1 MALRPISSVLPALTL
16 PIGMN
21 PIPEEEEAR
30 SGPAPGILETI
41 GAAFRTENTVGS
53 WLTRE
58 INGFGIDNSVDERYS
73 AWDDIKGTPYEDYWD
88 SFASSN
94 NSRYTAFLKTQI
106 DRENDDRRTLA
117 AAGWGGTIAGMTA
130 GIIDPTLLIPV
141 GGEVALAGKATW
153 RLGRGALAGAR
164 AGGVGVAIQEGL
176 LQSTQETRTAEES
189 ALAIGGGIVL
199 GGILGGGA
207 AALLSRPEQ
216 LAAQSALENIHTM
229 PRPGSAGAAAV
240 ERATLEDLTVAG
252 AAARNVAAATRQIS
266 PNLRANFRAS
276 PAARQFSQELAENT
290 VYQAMHGEGRTL
302 GAAVETEMRS
312 VFHARL
318 ADGVQAG
325 EDIFREMKKS
335 GLNMSRMEFEE
346 AVGRAMR
353 RGDEG
358 ESDFVSRAAKAW
370 RERVFEPF
378 KNEAIDM
385 GLLPSDVSVS
395 TADSYFSRVWNKEML
410 TAQEP
415 AFKEKVAAY
424 YSGRIADDYQQS
436 VVQFRD
442 GNSALDQEIADLRM
456 TPEDRGRV
464 LGELE
469 SQGAAL
475 DAANADA
482 IEQVSRINELRQ
494 AAKEARDSGDVR
506 AERAARDEIT
516 RIQAA
521 GGDRLKGYLKERGKL
536 RSRQRKVDMN
546 YAGMADRADA
556 IQASLDNIQQANIRG
571 VQRLVTRG
579 RTLER
584 EAQRLDPDKL
594 RQKISDLRTNFYALV
609 VRSEKAAERTSSAL
623 AKLEGAPAD
632 QVARLKKAAAAEAA
646 RTERLNSISRRLE
659 AAEAL
664 DPYASLAEVRASI
677 DDMVREVA
685 EVSMA
690 RGEKVQRL
698 QERLAR
704 LDPKKI
710 DQRIADIEKL
720 KVERERAF
728 YDRWEIGRLGEG
740 VDPHAPDVA
749 PKFDAA
755 AKDIA
760 DEVFDKLTGRAATS
774 SASTLPE
781 YLTPITRGPM
791 KDRTFNIPDELV
803 EEYLH
808 SGVRDVGERY
818 GRTMAAEIELTRR
831 FGRADMRD
839 QIQTIRDEYRT
850 LREQPNLTEAD
861 RAALAKDEKGAITD
875 LEAMR
880 DLVRG
885 TYKAAENATNW
896 GRTVRGLM
904 AFNYIRTMGGA
915 VIANIAEIYR
925 PAMVHGLGRYMTQ
938 GIAPLLTNAAAI
950 KLSVKEAKLAG
961 QVTERVLQSRMMS
974 LGEIGDPYR
983 SGTAVER
990 WLTNGSRIGS
1000 KWNGLVYWTDGMKAI
1015 SSVLSQNRI
1024 VEAAISG
1031 KDQRLLAYLGIDGGM
1046 AERIARQFAEHGED
1060 LEGVKVANTQSWTD
1074 PNAVRAY
1081 RSAVSKD
1088 VDSIIVTKSVGDVP
1102 LFANTPTGRL
1112 ILQFRNY
1119 TFAAHQRITLRAM
1132 QEDKAQMLSGML
1144 GMAALGMLG
1153 ATLRSW
1159 RGGADRVE
1167 KFKESASN
1175 PGFLIGEGLDLSGMF
1190 ALPIELSNT
1199 IEKLTQPAGFSF
1211 NPVKTPLLAA
1221 GTLVNPDASMQ
1232 GQSTRFSSRDPL
1244 GAVLGP
1250 TAGLPATV
1258 AKAAGAPANYL
1269 TGGEVSGSQG
1279 NAAASLIPFGS
1290 YLGMREALQVFA
1302 GDSPY
1307 VETGSPDGR

>member
-1 MALRPISSVLPALTL
+1 MPIVQRRRAPDDLFSLATGALLEP
-16 PIGMN
+16 
-21 PIPEEEEAR
+21 PEPETF
-30 SGPAPGILETI
+30 SIWDTI

-53 WLTRE
+53 LLSYDTVR
-58 INGFGIDNSVDERYS
+58 NDYERDYNP
-73 AWDDIKGTPYEDYWD
+73 WKDIAGTKYEAQWSSFTD
-88 SFASSN
+88 SGNA
-94 NSRYTAFLKTQI
+94 RYTAMLKQQI
-106 DRENDDRRTLA
+106 DDEEEDRAMLA
-117 AAGWGGTIAGMTA
+117 SAGWVGIIAGFAAGV
-130 GIIDPTLLIPV
+130 IDPTILIPV
-141 GGEVALAGKATW
+141 GGQVSLAGKGVW
-153 RLGRGALAGAR
+153 KLGRAALAGAA
-164 AGGVGVAIQEGL
+164 AGGIGTAIQEGL
-176 LQSTQETRTAEES
+176 LQSTQEIRTSEES
-189 ALAIGGGIVL
+189 AIAIGGGMML

-207 AALLSRPEQ
+207 AALLSKVERT
-216 LAAQSALENIHTM
+216 AAEDALETLHTM
-229 PRPGSAGAAAV
+229 PRPGSVGAAAV
-240 ERATLEDLTVAG
+240 ERVPIEDLTVAG
-252 AAARNVAAATRQIS
+252 AAARLFAAATRQIS

-290 VYQAMHGEGRTL
+290 VYQVMHGEGRTL

-312 VFHARL
+312 VFHSRL

-335 GLNMSRMEFEE
+335 GLNMSRQDFEE

-358 ESDFVSRAAKAW
+358 DNDFVSRAAKSW

-385 GLLPSDVSVS
+385 GLLPADVSVS

-436 VVQFRD
+436 VVAFRD
-442 GNSALDQEIADLRM
+442 GTAALDQEIADLRM
-456 TPEDRGRV
+456 GPEDRARV

-469 SQGAAL
+469 TQGKAL

-482 IEQVSRINELRQ
+482 IDQVSRINELRQ
-494 AAKEARDSGDVR
+494 TARAARDAGDVR
-506 AERAARDEIT
+506 AETAAREEIA

-521 GGDRLKGYLKERGKL
+521 GGDRLRGYLKERGKL
-536 RSRQRKVDMN
+536 RSRARKVDMN

-556 IQASLDNIQQANIRG
+556 IQQSLDNIQAANIRG
-571 VQRLVTRG
+571 VQRLVSRG

-594 RQKISDLRTNFYALV
+594 RQKISDLRSNFYAIV
-609 VRSEKAAERTSSAL
+609 TASEKAAERTGKAL
-623 AKLEGAPAD
+623 DKLEGALDKLEGAPAE
-632 QVARLKKAAAAEAA
+632 QVARLEKAAAAEAA

-664 DPYASLAEVRASI
+664 DPHASLAEVRASI
-677 DDMVREVA
+677 DDMVREVSDVA
-685 EVSMA
+685 LA
-690 RGEKVQRL
+690 RGEKAARL

-720 KVERERAF
+720 KAERERAF

-749 PKFDAA
+749 PKFDVAA
-755 AKDIA
+755 RDIA
-760 DEVFDKLTGRAATS
+760 DEVFDKLTGRAATAS
-774 SASTLPE
+774 SSTLPE

-803 EEYLH
+803 EEYLD
-808 SGVRDVGERY
+808 SNVRSVSERY

-839 QIQTIRDEYRT
+839 QIQTIRDEYRV
-850 LREQPNLTEAD
+850 LRAEAKTEAD
-861 RAALAKDEKGAITD
+861 RAALTADEKGAIAD

-885 TYKAAENATNW
+885 TYKAAENASNW
-896 GRTVRGLM
+896 GRTVRALM
-904 AFNYIRTMGGA
+904 AFNYIRMMGGA
-915 VIANIAEIYR
+915 VIANITELYR

-961 QVTERVLQSRMMS
+961 QVTERVLQTRMMS

-983 SGTAVER
+983 NGTAVER
-990 WLTNGSRIGS
+990 WLTNGSRLGS

-1024 VEAAISG
+1024 MEAALSSG
-1031 KDQRLLAYLGIDGGM
+1031 AKDTRLLAYLGIDGDM
-1046 AERIARQFAEHGED
+1046 ASRIAKQFAEHGED
-1060 LEGVKVANTQSWTD
+1060 LDGVKVANTQAWSD

-1081 RSAVSKD
+1081 RAAVSKD

-1112 ILQFRNY
+1112 ILQFRSY
-1119 TFAAHQRITLRAM
+1119 TFAAHQRVTLRAM
-1132 QEDKAQMLSGML
+1132 QEDKAQFLSGMI

-1159 RGGADRVE
+1159 RGGSDRLE

-1175 PGFLIGEGLDLSGMF
+1175 PGYLIGEGLDLSGMF
-1190 ALPIELSNT
+1190 ALPIEFSNT
-1199 IEKLTQPAGFSF
+1199 VEKLTQPTGFTF

-1221 GTLVNPDASMQ
+1221 GTLANPDASMQ
-1232 GQSTRFSSRDPL
+1232 GSSTRFASRDPL

-1269 TGGEVSGSQG
+1269 TGGDVKDSQA

-1290 YLGMREALQVFA
+1290 YLGMREALQVLSE
-1302 GDSPY
+1302 DSPY
-1307 VETGSPDGR
+1307 TQQ

>member
-1 MALRPISSVLPALTL
+1 MALRPSVSVLPALTM

-21 PIPEEEEAR
+21 PLPEEEEQKA
-30 SGPAPGILETI
+30 GPAPGILETI

-58 INGFGIDNSVDERYS
+58 INGFGVDNQVDASYS
-73 AWDDIKGTPYEDYWD
+73 PWDDIKGTPYEDHWS
-88 SFASSN
+88 SFANSN
-94 NSRYTAFLKTQI
+94 NSRYTQFLKTQI
-106 DRENDDRRTLA
+106 DREEEDRRTLA
-117 AAGWGGTIAGMTA
+117 AAGWGGTVAGMTA

-141 GGEVALAGKATW
+141 GGEIALAGKGAW
-153 RLGRGALAGAR
+153 RLSRGALAGAR
-164 AGGVGVAIQEGL
+164 AGGIGTAIQEGL
-176 LQSTQETRTAEES
+176 LQSTQELRTAEES
-189 ALAIGGGIVL
+189 AFAIGGGVVL

-216 LAAQSALENIHTM
+216 LAAQSALEAIHTM
-229 PRPGSAGAAAV
+229 PRPGDAGAAAV
-240 ERATLEDLTVAG
+240 QRATIEDLTVAG

-290 VYQAMHGEGRTL
+290 VYQTMHGEGRTL

-312 VFHARL
+312 IFNSRL
-318 ADGVQAG
+318 AEGVQAG
-325 EDIFREMKKS
+325 DDIFREMKKS
-335 GLNMSRMEFEE
+335 GLNMSRVDFEE

-358 ESDFVSRAAKAW
+358 DNDFVSRAAKAW

-385 GLLPSDVSVS
+385 GLLPADVSVS
-395 TADSYFSRVWNKEML
+395 TADSYFSRVWNKEQL

-415 AFKEKVAAY
+415 AFKEKVSAY
-424 YSGRIADDYQQS
+424 YAGRIADDYQQS
-436 VVQFRD
+436 VQSFRD
-442 GNSALDQEIADLRM
+442 GTAALDQEVADLRM
-456 TPEDRGRV
+456 SPEDRART
-464 LGELE
+464 LGDLE
-469 SQGAAL
+469 SQGTAL

-482 IEQVSRINELRQ
+482 IEQVSRINELRR
-494 AAKEARDSGDVR
+494 AARAARDSGDVR
-506 AERAARDEIT
+506 AEKAARDEIA

-536 RSRQRKVDMN
+536 RSRARKVDMN
-546 YAGMADRADA
+546 YAGMVERADA
-556 IQASLDNIQQANIRG
+556 IQASLDNIQQANVRG
-571 VQRLVTRG
+571 VQRLVGRG

-609 VRSEKAAERTSSAL
+609 VRSEKAAERTGNAL
-623 AKLEGAPAD
+623 AKLEGAPAE
-632 QVARLKKAAAAEAA
+632 QVARLEKAAAEEAA

-664 DPYASLAEVRASI
+664 DPHVSLAEVRASI
-677 DDMVREVA
+677 DDMVREVSDVA
-685 EVSMA
+685 MA
-690 RGEKVQRL
+690 RGEKAQRL

-720 KVERERAF
+720 KAERERAF
-728 YDRWEIGRLGEG
+728 YDRWEIQRLGDG

-749 PKFDAA
+749 PKFDVA

-760 DEVFDKLTGRAATS
+760 DEVFDKLTGRAATAS
-774 SASTLPE
+774 SSTLPE
-781 YLTPITRGPM
+781 YLTPITRGPL

-803 EEYLH
+803 EEYLD
-808 SGVRDVGERY
+808 SNVRSVGERY

-839 QIQTIRDEYRT
+839 QIQTIRDEYRA

-861 RAALAKDEKGAITD
+861 RKALAADEKGAIND

-885 TYKAAENATNW
+885 TYKAAENATNY
-896 GRTVRGLM
+896 GRAVRGLM

-915 VIANIAEIYR
+915 VVANIAEIYR

-938 GIAPLLTNAAAI
+938 GIAPLLSNMSAI

-990 WLTNGSRIGS
+990 WLTNGSRLGS

-1024 VEAAISG
+1024 VEAAVSNG
-1031 KDQRLLAYLGIDGGM
+1031 AKDTRLLAYLGIDGDM
-1046 AERIARQFAEHGED
+1046 ARRIATQFAEHGDD

-1074 PNAVRAY
+1074 ANAVRAY
-1081 RSAVSKD
+1081 RAAVSKD

-1119 TFAAHQRITLRAM
+1119 TFAAHQRITLRAL
-1132 QEDKAQMLSGML
+1132 QEDKAQMLSGMI

-1153 ATLRSW
+1153 AALRSW
-1159 RGGADRVE
+1159 RGGADRFE

-1175 PGFLIGEGLDLSGMF
+1175 PGYLIGEGLDLSGMF
-1190 ALPIELSNT
+1190 ALPIEFGNT
-1199 IEKLTQPAGFSF
+1199 IEKLTQPTGFSF

-1221 GTLVNPDASMQ
+1221 GTLANPDASMQ
-1232 GQSTRFSSRDPL
+1232 GSSTRFSSRDPL

-1269 TGGEVSGSQG
+1269 TGGEVSGSQA

-1290 YLGMREALQVFA
+1290 YLGMREALQVA
-1302 GDSPY
+1302 TGDSPY
-1307 VETGSPDGR
+1307 SQE

>member
-1 MALRPISSVLPALTL
+1 MALRPLSTVTPALTI

-21 PIPEEEEAR
+21 PLPEEEEAKA
-30 SGPAPGILETI
+30 GPSPGIGELF

-53 WLTRE
+53 WINRE
-58 INGFGIDNSVDERYS
+58 INGWGISNEVDAAYS
-73 AWDDIKGTPYEDYWD
+73 PWDDIKGTPYEEHWS
-88 SFASSN
+88 SFANSN
-94 NSRYTAFLKTQI
+94 NPRYTQFLKTQI
-106 DRENDDRRTLA
+106 DSENEDRRTLA
-117 AAGWGGTIAGMTA
+117 AGGWGGTATGIIAGV
-130 GIIDPTLLIPV
+130 IDPTLLIPV
-141 GGEVALAGKATW
+141 GGEVALAGKGVW
-153 RLGRGALAGAR
+153 KLGRGALAGAR
-164 AGGVGVAIQEGL
+164 AGGIGVAVQEGL

-189 ALAIGGGIVL
+189 AIAIGGGIVL

-216 LAAQSALENIHTM
+216 LAAQGALEAIHTM
-229 PRPGSAGAAAV
+229 PRPGSMGAAAV

-252 AAARNVAAATRQIS
+252 GAARNLAAATRQIS

-290 VYQAMHGEGRTL
+290 VYQSMHGEGRTL

-312 VFHARL
+312 VFHSRL

-335 GLNMSRMEFEE
+335 GLNMSRVEFEE

-353 RGDEG
+353 RGDAG
-358 ESDFVSRAAKAW
+358 DNDFVSRAAKSW

-415 AFKEKVAAY
+415 AFKEKVSAY
-424 YSGRIADDYQQS
+424 YAGRIADDYQQS
-436 VVQFRD
+436 VTSFRD
-442 GNSALDQEIADLRM
+442 GHAALDQEISDLRM
-456 TPEDRGRV
+456 APEDRTRT
-464 LGELE
+464 LNDLE
-469 SQGAAL
+469 QQGAAL

-494 AAKEARDSGDVR
+494 TARAARDSGDVR
-506 AERAARDEIT
+506 GEKAARDEIA
-516 RIQAA
+516 RISAA

-536 RSRQRKVDMN
+536 RSRARKVDMN

-556 IQASLDNIQQANIRG
+556 IQASLDNIAAANIRG
-571 VQRLVTRG
+571 VQRLVGRG

-594 RQKISDLRTNFYALV
+594 RDKISDLRSNFYALV
-609 VRSEKAAERTSSAL
+609 VRSEKAAERTSNAL
-623 AKLEGAPAD
+623 SKLEGAPAEA
-632 QVARLKKAAAAEAA
+632 VARLEKAAAAEAA
-646 RTERLNSISRRLE
+646 RTERLNAISRRLE

-664 DPYASLAEVRASI
+664 DPHASLAEVRASI
-677 DDMVREVA
+677 DDMVREVS
-685 EVSMA
+685 EVAMA
-690 RGEKVQRL
+690 RGEKAARL

-720 KVERERAF
+720 KAERERAF
-728 YDRWEIGRLGEG
+728 YDRWEVQRLGDN

-749 PKFDAA
+749 PKFDVAA
-755 AKDIA
+755 RDIA
-760 DEVFDKLTGRAATS
+760 DEVFDKLTGRAATAS
-774 SASTLPE
+774 SSTLPE
-781 YLTPITRGPM
+781 YLTPITRGPL

-803 EEYLH
+803 EEFLD
-808 SGVRDVGERY
+808 SNVRSVSERY
-818 GRTMAAEIELTRR
+818 GRTMASEIELTRR

-850 LREQPNLTEAD
+850 LRAADNLTEAD

-880 DLVRG
+880 DLIRG
-885 TYKAAENATNW
+885 TYKSAENASNY

-915 VIANIAEIYR
+915 VVANIAEIYR

-938 GIAPLLTNAAAI
+938 GIAPLLTNMAAI

-990 WLTNGSRIGS
+990 WLTNGSRLGS

-1024 VEAAISG
+1024 VEAAIGG

-1046 AERIARQFAEHGED
+1046 AERIAKQFAEHGDD

-1074 PNAVRAY
+1074 ANAVRAY

-1153 ATLRSW
+1153 AALRSW
-1159 RGGADRVE
+1159 RGGSDRFE

-1190 ALPIELSNT
+1190 ALPIEFGNT
-1199 IEKLTQPAGFSF
+1199 VEKLTQPTGFSF

-1221 GTLVNPDASMQ
+1221 GTLVNPEASMQ

-1290 YLGMREALQVFA
+1290 YLGMREMLQVLSE
-1302 GDSPY
+1302 DSPY
-1307 VETGSPDGR
+1307 QGSPDGR